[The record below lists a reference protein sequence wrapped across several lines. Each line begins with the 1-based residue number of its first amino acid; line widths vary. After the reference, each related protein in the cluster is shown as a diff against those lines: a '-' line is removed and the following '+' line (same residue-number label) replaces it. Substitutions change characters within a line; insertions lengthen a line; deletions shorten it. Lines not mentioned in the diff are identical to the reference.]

1 MKAAVSCATR
11 TGRLGWMRAH
21 EARFAAAGL
30 MPLRRR
36 RQRILIT
43 AIVTMVMGVGAL
55 YLPATVSPVDD
66 LPDRLLNADGRIDC
80 GSLVIPGSTD
90 DSCEDKIIQRLLF
103 AMAAGLVTVLLVLIG
118 AVMWLIEL
126 RRAGVD
132 L

>member
-1 MKAAVSCATR
+1 M
-11 TGRLGWMRAH
+11 
-21 EARFAAAGL
+21 AAAGL
-30 MPLRRR
+30 MPIRRR
-36 RQRILIT
+36 RQGILIT
-43 AIVTMVMGVGAL
+43 AIVTLVIGVGAL

-66 LPDRLLNADGRIDC
+66 LPDSVLNAQGKVDC

-103 AMAAGLVTVLLVLIG
+103 AMAAGLVTVLLVLSG

-126 RRAGVD
+126 RRAGVY